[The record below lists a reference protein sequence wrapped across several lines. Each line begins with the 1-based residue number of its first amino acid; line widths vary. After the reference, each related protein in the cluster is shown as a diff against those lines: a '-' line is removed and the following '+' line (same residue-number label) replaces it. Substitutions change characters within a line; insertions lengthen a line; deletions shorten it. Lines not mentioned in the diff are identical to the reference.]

1 MAGARLPKTTVPPR
15 FPPPHDRRMKSRMPP
30 RSSSSPE
37 WRRIDRAGWLLWTAT
52 FALLLALTATVPALY
67 YPLLELG
74 RRSGDARPLLRDE
87 WVAIVGLAGLVV
99 LFCLYTITKQREIH
113 VMRQAL
119 ETEERERD
127 TARTRLSEMLALFE
141 VSTTL
146 QLQLR
151 LDVILEILVRR
162 VVSTFKAQQASVM
175 IMDPESGELVTRASY
190 GLEAEFSRGARARVG
205 EGIAGWVALR
215 RQPIL
220 LGLQAPSAEFAR
232 FYKENRTI
240 SSALSMPLVIGD
252 RIVGV
257 LNVNRINHPDPFRD
271 EHLDL
276 LRVFGEHFAAI
287 IDRAE
292 VVERLGLRAR
302 QLEQDNEKLSDL
314 NQMKDVF
321 LSTASHELKT
331 PLSSVIAYAELLD
344 DHEGKLTR
352 DQSHEFVGRLRGE
365 AHRLLGLID
374 DILDLQRLE
383 SGKLLIERVP
393 GTLNDVVVSAVETTQ
408 PTAEKYKSSIRL
420 QLEPDPPMLEV
431 DEVKLRQVVVNL
443 LVNAIKFGP
452 EHSVVDVVTRRD
464 GDFVVL
470 EVVDQGPG
478 IRPEDA
484 PHLFSLFGQGVRQRE
499 TPRTAGLGI
508 GLHLVRRLTELHGGH
523 VGVNSEEGRGSTF
536 WVRLPVPEQRG
547 QRAAA

>member
-1 MAGARLPKTTVPPR
+1 
-15 FPPPHDRRMKSRMPP
+15 MPP

-374 DILDLQRLE
+374 DILDLSRLE
-383 SGKLLIERVP
+383 SGKMQLKQRLVSLAE
-393 GTLNDVVVSAVETTQ
+393 VVRGAVETTRT
-408 PTAEKYKSSIRL
+408 TAKKYDVTIESDLSEDL
-420 QLEPDPPMLEV
+420 PPILV
-431 DEVKLRQVVVNL
+431 DEVKMRQVAVNL
-443 LVNAIKFGP
+443 LVNAIKFSPRG
-452 EHSVVDVVTRRD
+452 SAVRLRTRLDDRH
-464 GDFVVL
+464 VRI
-470 EVVDQGPG
+470 EVSDDGPG
-478 IRPEDA
+478 IAPESA
-484 PHLFSLFGQGVRQRE
+484 THIFELFAQGTHPEQDSRG
-499 TPRTAGLGI
+499 GLGI
-508 GLHLVRRLTELHGGH
+508 GLHLVKRLTELHGGH
-523 VGVNSEEGRGSTF
+523 VGVNSRDGAGSTF
-536 WVRLPVPEQRG
+536 WVRLPIHPAIESTPGSEQDSRK
-547 QRAAA
+547 AA

>member
-1 MAGARLPKTTVPPR
+1 MSLRPNSS
-15 FPPPHDRRMKSRMPP
+15 RRW
-30 RSSSSPE
+30 RSL
-37 WRRIDRAGWLLWTAT
+37 DRAGWLLWGAT

-74 RRSGDARPLLRDE
+74 GQSGGARPLLRDD
-87 WVAIVGLAGLVV
+87 WVAIVSLVGLVL

-113 VMRQAL
+113 VMRAAL
-119 ETEERERD
+119 EAEERERD
-127 TARTRLSEMLALFE
+127 SAKTRLSEMLALFE

-175 IMDPESGELVTRASY
+175 ILDAESGDLVTRASY
-190 GLEAEFSRGARARVG
+190 GLESEFSRGARARMG

-215 RQPIL
+215 REPVL
-220 LGLQAPSAEFAR
+220 LGAKAPSAEFAR
-232 FYKENRTI
+232 YYKDNRTI
-240 SSALSMPLVIGD
+240 SSALSMPLAIGD
-252 RIVGV
+252 RLVGV
-257 LNVNRINHPDPFRD
+257 LNVNRINHPDPFGD

-287 IDRAE
+287 IDRAD
-292 VVERLGLRAR
+292 VVERLGLRTR
-302 QLEQDNEKLSDL
+302 QLEQDNEKLSDM

-374 DILDLQRLE
+374 DILDLSRLE
-383 SGKLLIERVP
+383 SGKMQLKQRLVALDE
-393 GTLNDVVVSAVETTQ
+393 VVRGAVETTRS
-408 PTAEKYKSSIRL
+408 TAKKYDVKIESDL
-420 QLEPDPPMLEV
+420 AEGLPPVMM
-431 DEVKLRQVVVNL
+431 DEVKMRQIVVNL
-443 LVNAIKFGP
+443 LVNAVKFSARGG
-452 EHSVVDVVTRRD
+452 VVRLLTKQDDRHVRI
-464 GDFVVL
+464 
-470 EVVDQGPG
+470 EVSDDGPG
-478 IRPEDA
+478 IAPEVA
-484 PHLFSLFGQGVRQRE
+484 THIFELFGQGAEAAQDSRG
-499 TPRTAGLGI
+499 GLGI
-508 GLHLVRRLTELHGGH
+508 GLHLVKRLTELHGGH
-523 VGVNSEEGRGSTF
+523 VGLNSRLGEGATF
-536 WVRLPVPEQRG
+536 WVRLPMAGSIEAPG
-547 QRAAA
+547 QDATVEPRKAA